1 MQDEGLWSSTFVL
14 AQGDNDTSGSARSE
28 ASQLAICI
36 NNFDYH
42 THVCV
47 SVCVCKNIVVYI
59 YIYVYTRVLV
69 VGFFFIYRKSII
81 LETSSL

>member
-14 AQGDNDTSGSARSE
+14 AQGDNDTSGSVRSE

-59 YIYVYTRVLV
+59 YICIHTCF
-69 VGFFFIYRKSII
+69 GGGIFFIYRKSII